1 MSKLRDRIRDRT
13 RQRPRALGFATGPA
27 RDSAQGAAVLVAV
40 EVPDVDAA
48 RAAVEAGAGVLVFA
62 GARDALGAVV
72 EAAGSIPVGMRID
85 AATSADTEA
94 LAAAAADFLIFDAG
108 QTTATA
114 LLERRLG
121 GVLLAPN
128 GSSDDEL
135 RRFGP
140 LDLDAVLVGAPSGE
154 LSVTGQLE
162 LRHLAEM
169 VRAPLAI
176 LTERAVDAS
185 TLEVWRDAGA
195 ALVLL
200 GVGAAGET
208 AALVEACRAVRPPRQ
223 REEDRVQ
230 PLLPTVA
237 AAHDHDDEDD

>member
-1 MSKLRDRIRDRT
+1 MSKLRDRIRDRA
-13 RQRPRALGFATGPA
+13 RHSPRALGFAIGPA
-27 RDSAQGAAVLVAV
+27 KDRTRGTALLVGV
-40 EVPDVDAA
+40 EVADPDAA
-48 RAAVEAGAGVLVFA
+48 RTAIEAGAGVLIFT
-62 GARDALGAVV
+62 GAQDGLRSVV
-72 EAAGSIPVGMRID
+72 EAADSTPVGMRID
-85 AATSADTEA
+85 AATAEDAEA
-94 LAAAAADFLIFDAG
+94 LASAAADFLVFDAG

-200 GVGAAGET
+200 GAAAADET
-208 AALVEACRAVRPPRQ
+208 AVLVEACRAVRPPRQ
-223 REEDRVQ
+223 REEERTQ
-230 PLLPTVA
+230 ALLPAMTA
-237 AAHDHDDEDD
+237 GHDHDDEED

>member
-13 RQRPRALGFATGPA
+13 RQRPRALGFAVA
-27 RDSAQGAAVLVAV
+27 SSKDSAPNAAILVGV
-40 EVPDVDAA
+40 EVADVDAA
-48 RAAVEAGAGVLVFA
+48 NAALEAGASALVYT
-62 GARDALGAVV
+62 GARDGLGAVV
-72 EAAGSIPVGMRID
+72 EAAGTTPVGMRID
-85 AATSADTEA
+85 AATADDTEA
-94 LAAAAADFLIFDAG
+94 LASASADFLIFDAG

-121 GVLLAPN
+121 GVLLAP
-128 GSSDDEL
+128 GDSSDDEL

-176 LTERAVDAS
+176 LSERAVDAAV
-185 TLEVWRDAGA
+185 LEVWRDAGA
-195 ALVLL
+195 VLVLL
-200 GVGAAGET
+200 GAGAAGDA
-208 AALVEACRAVRPPRQ
+208 AALVEASREVRPPRQ
-223 REEDRVQ
+223 REEDKVQ
-230 PLLPTVA
+230 PLLPTPSA
-237 AAHDHDDEDD
+237 GHDHDDEDD